1 MKRRTKVLLIMAI
14 VLLLIVISGL
24 IGGCSSSV
32 LAPKLA
38 ATEKIIVE
46 STNFDFTVGVELFE
60 PKIYSDRLIESLRR
74 TNLFKDVNYMNTLS
88 ETPALVVK
96 INRAVYGS
104 AAIPIFTA
112 ITLGFFPTWIE
123 EEHGNSFTVLW
134 ADGSNKSVTVNSVYK
149 GYTVLGWISGLLNLF
164 PDRTS
169 GDSKTHPRYYERLA
183 YDVISALN

>member
-1 MKRRTKVLLIMAI
+1 MKRRTKVLLITAI
-14 VLLLIVISGL
+14 ILLLIVISGL

-32 LAPKLA
+32 LAPKLTA
-38 ATEKIIVE
+38 AEKNIVE
-46 STNFDFTVGVELFE
+46 STNFDFRVGVELFE

-74 TNLFKDVNYMNTLS
+74 INLFKEVNYIDKLS
-88 ETPALVVK
+88 ETPELIVN

-112 ITLGFFPTWIE
+112 ITLGFFPTWVE
-123 EEHGNSFTVLW
+123 EEHGNSFTILW
-134 ADGSNKSVTVNSVYK
+134 ADDSNKSVTVNSVYK

-164 PDRTS
+164 PDRTN

-183 YDVISALN
+183 YDIVSAMN